1 MVYSRVMMKL
11 FRRPSDRPLE
21 RTSEK
26 TSDRPSDQPFNRRS
40 ETAAAMAL
48 LGLISLLALGGI
60 LVAVV
65 QERQRQQLIAEY
77 RAFQLAAELQQAYD
91 RGTLSVFEKYPDVL
105 AFGVY
110 TARGTAL
117 YRFGDAPEMVDP
129 EDPKNPPEISGDV
142 IALVRPFGGGG
153 AMRGRIG
160 NLRQTPDPL
169 PMMVPLGGMG
179 MTRLIYVSYRI
190 SSLRSGLYI
199 LYMVAILISL
209 ALFGAFALL
218 LRLAR
223 NLDQF
228 RLREARNRELLA
240 LGEAARTLSHEIKN
254 PLGVLKIQTALLQKR
269 LTGTELLTN
278 VRIMEEE
285 IDRLGLLTDRL
296 RQFLSGSEGNPEII
310 NLHEFLPDFSLRYD
324 GHVRCAAIGNT
335 AVQVRIDK
343 THLNQVLDNL
353 IQNALESM
361 AGRDAVPVDIELRLV
376 HPGKVHILV
385 SDRGPG
391 IPDSLKERVYDLFFT
406 TKTTGSGLGLSIS
419 RRYVELAGGRLYHEH
434 REGGGTTFIVEL
446 PRYMGD

>member
-1 MVYSRVMMKL
+1 
-11 FRRPSDRPLE
+11 
-21 RTSEK
+21 
-26 TSDRPSDQPFNRRS
+26 
-40 ETAAAMAL
+40 
-48 LGLISLLALGGI
+48 IS
-60 LVAVV
+60 
-65 QERQRQQLIAEY
+65 
-77 RAFQLAAELQQAYD
+77 
-91 RGTLSVFEKYPDVL
+91 
-105 AFGVY
+105 
-110 TARGTAL
+110 
-117 YRFGDAPEMVDP
+117 
-129 EDPKNPPEISGDV
+129 
-142 IALVRPFGGGG
+142 LVRPFGGGG

-160 NLRQTPDPL
+160 NLRQNPDPMS
-169 PMMVPLGGMG
+169 MMAPLGGMG

-190 SSLRSGLYI
+190 SSLRSGLYV

-254 PLGVLKIQTALLQKR
+254 PLGVLKIQTALLQKQ

-310 NLHEFLPDFSLRYD
+310 NLHELLPDFSFRYD
-324 GHVRCAAIGNT
+324 GRVRCAAMGNT

-361 AGRDAVPVDIELRLV
+361 AGRDIEPVDIELRLV
-376 HPGKVHILV
+376 HAGKVHIMV

-391 IPDSLKERVYDLFFT
+391 IPDSLKERVYDLFYT

-419 RRYVELAGGRLYHEH
+419 RRLVELAGGRLYHEH